1 MSRILKSVSCEHQ
14 YLNLIKRV
22 VNKGSKEIGRNG
34 TVYSTIGES
43 MRFSLENDKLPLL
56 TTKYVPWKVCLKE
69 LFWFMQ
75 GKTDN
80 RVLKNQ
86 NVKIWNDNATRE
98 FLDSRKLFHLEEDDL
113 GPVYGHQ
120 WRFWNAKYDNCE
132 SNYNNKGIDQLESV
146 ISELKSDNKTSRRLI
161 VSAWNPEQIDEMAL
175 PPCHTMF
182 QFHVTENDKLSC
194 SLYQR
199 SGDIGLGI
207 PFNIASYSFLTH
219 IIANHCNLKPKE
231 FIHFIGNAHIYE
243 NHLEKLEKQTK
254 LSPFDFPSINIKNKY
269 DNINKYSLGDIEVKN
284 YNCHP
289 KIKLD
294 MIA

>member
-1 MSRILKSVSCEHQ
+1 MSRILKSVSCEYQ

-22 VNKGSKEIGRNG
+22 VNEGSKEIGRNG

-56 TTKYVPWKVCLKE
+56 TTKYVPWNVCLKE
-69 LFWFMQ
+69 LFWFMH

-80 RVLKNQ
+80 KALKKQ
-86 NVKIWNDNATRE
+86 NVKIWNDNATRN
-98 FLDSRKLFHLEEDDL
+98 FLDSRNLFHLDEDDL

-120 WRFWNAKYDNCE
+120 WRFWNAKYDNCNT
-132 SNYNNKGIDQLESV
+132 SYNNRGIDQLQQV
-146 ISELKSDNKTSRRLI
+146 IDELKSENKSSRRLI
-161 VSAWNPEQIDEMAL
+161 VSAWNPEQINEMAL

-182 QFHVTENDKLSC
+182 QFHVTEEDKLSC

-219 IIANHCNLKPKE
+219 IIARHCDLKPKE

-243 NHLEKLEKQTK
+243 NHLDKLKKQIT
-254 LSPFDFPSINIKNKY
+254 LHPFDFPTIKINNTY
-269 DNINKYSLGDIEVKN
+269 DNINKYNLGDIKLQN
-284 YNCHP
+284 YKYHP

>member
-1 MSRILKSVSCEHQ
+1 MSRFLKSVSCEYQ

-22 VNKGSKEIGRNG
+22 VNEGSKEIGRNG

-43 MRFSLENDKLPLL
+43 MRFSLEDDKLPLL

-69 LFWFMQ
+69 LFWFMH

-80 RVLKNQ
+80 KLLKNQ
-86 NVKIWNDNATRE
+86 NIKIWNDNATRE
-98 FLDSRKLFHLEEDDL
+98 FLDSRKLFHLDEDDL

-120 WRFWNAKYDNCE
+120 WRFWNAKYDNCN
-132 SNYNNKGIDQLESV
+132 SNYNNRGIDQLQQV
-146 ISELKSDNKTSRRLI
+146 IDELKSENKSSRRLI
-161 VSAWNPEQIDEMAL
+161 VSAWNPEQINDMAL

-219 IIANHCNLKPKE
+219 IIAKHCNLKPKE

-243 NHLEKLEKQTK
+243 NHLDKLKKQID
-254 LSPFDFPSINIKNKY
+254 LQPYDFPTIKINKTF
-269 DNINKYSLGDIEVKN
+269 DNINKYSLGDIKLQN
-284 YNCHP
+284 YKYHP

-294 MIA
+294 MTA

>member
-1 MSRILKSVSCEHQ
+1 MSRFLKSVSCEYQ

-22 VNKGSKEIGRNG
+22 VNEGSKEIGRNG
-34 TVYSTIGES
+34 TVFSTIGES

-69 LFWFMQ
+69 LFWFMH

-80 RVLKNQ
+80 KLLKNQ
-86 NVKIWNDNATRE
+86 NVKIWNDNATRD
-98 FLDSRKLFHLEEDDL
+98 FLDSRNLFHLDEDDL

-120 WRFWNAKYDNCE
+120 WRFWNAKYDKCS
-132 SNYNNKGIDQLESV
+132 SNYNSKGIDQLQQV
-146 ISELKSDNKTSRRLI
+146 IDELKSENKSSRRLI
-161 VSAWNPEQIDEMAL
+161 VSAWNPEQINEMAL

-182 QFHVTENDKLSC
+182 QFHVTDGDKLSC

-219 IIANHCNLKPKE
+219 IVAKHCHLKPKE

-243 NHLEKLEKQTK
+243 NHLDKLKKQIE
-254 LSPFDFPSINIKNKY
+254 LRPYDFPTIKINTTY
-269 DNINKYSLGDIEVKN
+269 TNINKYSLGDIKIEN
-284 YNCHP
+284 YKYHP

-294 MIA
+294 MVA